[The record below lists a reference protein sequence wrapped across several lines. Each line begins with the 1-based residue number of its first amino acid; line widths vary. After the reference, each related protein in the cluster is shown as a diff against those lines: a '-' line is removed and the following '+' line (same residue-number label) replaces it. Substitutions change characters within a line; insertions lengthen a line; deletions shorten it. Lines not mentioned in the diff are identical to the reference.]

1 MKILGIESSCDET
14 AAAVVEN
21 GTKIISNVVHSQ
33 IDIHKK
39 YGGVVPEVAARSHIE
54 VVNAVVDEAVLDW
67 GEIDAIA
74 VTYAPGL
81 IGSLM
86 VGTLTARTLA
96 LLKNKPLYPIHHIRA
111 HIYANFID
119 QPVLRFPIL
128 ALVVSGGHTQL
139 VFMKNHQDFRV
150 IGGTRDDAV
159 GECFDK
165 VAKILGLPYPGGPS
179 IAEAAK
185 SGDENAYR
193 LPKSKLDTP
202 YDFSFSGLKTA
213 VLRASQSAIGE
224 DFAFPSTEIAKRLS
238 QKQRQDFAASFQKTA
253 VATLVDGL
261 QKAANDFHPATIL
274 LAGGVSANQKLREEV
289 KKRIKNPPIHFPK
302 PALCTDN
309 AAMVAASAFF
319 DIQSGAQPADPKNL
333 EIFPTKHLI

>member
-1 MKILGIESSCDET
+1 MRILGIESSCDET
-14 AAAVVEN
+14 AAAVCDGMRV
-21 GTKIISNVVHSQ
+21 ISSVVNSQ

-54 VVNAVVDEAVLDW
+54 VVNAVIDEAVSDW
-67 GEIDAIA
+67 NEIDAIA

-96 LLKNKPLYPIHHIRA
+96 LLKNKPLYPVHHIRA

-119 QPVLRFPIL
+119 NPHLQFPIL
-128 ALVVSGGHTQL
+128 ALVVSGGHTEL
-139 VFMKNHQDFRV
+139 IFIKDHTDFRMV
-150 IGGTRDDAV
+150 GSTKDDAA

-179 IAEAAK
+179 VAKAAK
-185 SGDENAYR
+185 LGDENAYE
-193 LPKSKLDTP
+193 LPKPKLSTP

-213 VLRASQSAIGE
+213 LLRATQKAIGQ
-224 DFAFPSTEIAKRLS
+224 DFSFPSTEIAKRLS
-238 QKQRQDFAASFQKTA
+238 QKQKRDFAASFQKTA
-253 VATLVDGL
+253 VAVLVNEL
-261 QKAANDFHPATIL
+261 LIAEKNLCPKTVV

-289 KKRIKNPPIHFPK
+289 TKRVKNTPVYFPK
-302 PALCTDN
+302 PELCTDN
-309 AAMVAASAFF
+309 AVMVAASAYFQ
-319 DIQSGAQPADPKNL
+319 IKNGAKPADPRNFD
-333 EIFPTKHLI
+333 IFPTK